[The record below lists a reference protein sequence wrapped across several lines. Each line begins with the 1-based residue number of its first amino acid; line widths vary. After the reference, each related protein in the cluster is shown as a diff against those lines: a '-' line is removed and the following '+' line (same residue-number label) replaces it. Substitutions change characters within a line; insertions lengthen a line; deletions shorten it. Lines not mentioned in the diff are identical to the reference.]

1 MIRFPFLFAK
11 KRESNILN
19 LKGTRKMKLGEALIN
34 AGLITVKELQQA
46 LERQDILGGRIDT
59 NLVELKFIDDAKLSL
74 FLGKFLNLP
83 VVSSNMVNSIP
94 EDVIDLLSKEKIE
107 KYKLL
112 PFKKEGHK
120 LHVAMLNPKDIKAID
135 DLRFITGFDI
145 IPYVITEIKLL
156 DAFEKYYGIKK
167 AFRYISMQEGFAPGK
182 DLKDSDIERYES
194 KLDQRKY
201 KEKRTDLSLTDK
213 VKGTLSEF
221 AGHDAEEKA
230 KLIGALLTN
239 SFYTAKLF
247 YLQQGKPLTDNDIE
261 DQVIQN
267 WARISRRMISLK
279 KKTSE

>member
-1 MIRFPFLFAK
+1 
-11 KRESNILN
+11 
-19 LKGTRKMKLGEALIN
+19 MKLGEALIN
-34 AGLITVKELQQA
+34 AELITVKELQQA

-59 NLVELKFIDDAKLSL
+59 NLVELKFIDDAKLSF

-83 VVSSNMVNSIP
+83 VVSSDMVNSIP

-167 AFRYISMQEGFAPGK
+167 AFRYISMQEGFALGK

-201 KEKRTDLSLTDK
+201 KEKISPMSLSDK
-213 VKGTLSEF
+213 VKSTLVE
-221 AGHDAEEKA
+221 ATGYGAEEKA
-230 KLIGALLTN
+230 NLIGALLSNT
-239 SFYTAKLF
+239 FYTAKVF
-247 YLQQGKPLTDNDIE
+247 YAQQGKPLTDNDIE
-261 DQVIQN
+261 DEVIQN
-267 WARISRRMISLK
+267 WAKISKKISSLK
-279 KKTSE
+279 KETL

>member
-1 MIRFPFLFAK
+1 
-11 KRESNILN
+11 
-19 LKGTRKMKLGEALIN
+19 MKLGEALIN
-34 AGLITVKELQQA
+34 AELITVKELQQA

-59 NLVELKFIDDAKLSL
+59 NLVELKFIDDAKLSF

-83 VVSSNMVNSIP
+83 VVSSDMVNSIP

-167 AFRYISMQEGFAPGK
+167 AFRYISMQDSHSIEIK
-182 DLKDSDIERYES
+182 DTDIERHES
-194 KLDQRKY
+194 KLDRRKY
-201 KEKRTDLSLTDK
+201 KEKISEMSLSDK
-213 VKGTLSEF
+213 VKGTLTEF
-221 AGHDAEEKA
+221 IGHDAEEKA
-230 KLIGALLTN
+230 KLIGALLSNT
-239 SFYTAKLF
+239 FYTAKLF
-247 YLQQGKPLTDNDIE
+247 L
-261 DQVIQN
+261 
-267 WARISRRMISLK
+267 
-279 KKTSE
+279 